1 LQAPIDQNA
10 KYEREF
16 RIVRSDGE
24 IRWMAN
30 LGRTIYD
37 EQVHRLR
44 MIGTV
49 TDITDRKRT
58 EDAVKTQNQRF
69 RLLSE
74 AAWGSA

>member
-1 LQAPIDQNA
+1 
-10 KYEREF
+10 
-16 RIVRSDGE
+16 
-24 IRWMAN
+24 MAN